1 MTHRERV
8 LKTFHFEQID
18 RLAYDLTEGRAWDS
32 LIKYFDRK
40 YSINSELEILDFLD
54 TDFRWVWMDKNEAE
68 QKNPPGA
75 HPKTIAHGPLSNA
88 VSIGEVEAYDWINPS
103 DYAVGDLSEERRK
116 WPNHAL
122 VFVPGWFPI
131 FWTACEV
138 FGVEAALVKMK
149 TEPRI
154 FQAFL
159 EKHQEL
165 CMDILKRG
173 VSAAKEHCD
182 IFWYGDDFASQ
193 TSLLISPADWRKFI
207 KPYLAEQVNV
217 AKSENMLVMY
227 HSCGAIRPILPDLV
241 EVGIDGLT
249 VVQTTAAGM
258 DSQSLA
264 KEWGG
269 KLVFYGAM
277 DVQHLLSFGSVH
289 EVQKAVLEN
298 AQAFADSG
306 GYIVAN
312 SHTIDSIKGEN
323 IEMMCKTARE
333 IVF

>member
-1 MTHRERV
+1 
-8 LKTFHFEQID
+8 
-18 RLAYDLTEGRAWDS
+18 
-32 LIKYFDRK
+32 
-40 YSINSELEILDFLD
+40 
-54 TDFRWVWMDKNEAE
+54 
-68 QKNPPGA
+68 
-75 HPKTIAHGPLSNA
+75 
-88 VSIGEVEAYDWINPS
+88 
-103 DYAVGDLSEERRK
+103 
-116 WPNHAL
+116 
-122 VFVPGWFPI
+122 
-131 FWTACEV
+131 
-138 FGVEAALVKMK
+138 
-149 TEPRI
+149 
-154 FQAFL
+154 
-159 EKHQEL
+159 
-165 CMDILKRG
+165 MDILKRG

-227 HSCGAIRPILPDLV
+227 HLCGAIRPILPDLV

-258 DSQSLA
+258 DIQSLA

-289 EVQKAVLEN
+289 EVKKAVLEN
-298 AQAFADSG
+298 AQAFTDSG

-312 SHTIDSIKGEN
+312 SHTID
-323 IEMMCKTARE
+323 
-333 IVF
+333 